1 MAWLK
6 ANYLIA
12 FYAAMITFDN
22 SKFALYKQEA
32 EHKGIN
38 ILGPH
43 VNLSQSEAIITDD
56 YIRTGLGQIKGI
68 GNAAIQ
74 IILENQPFDSINDFF
89 VRAAKGAVNKKIIE
103 TLINNDCFEG
113 LPIIFEDKTLTEE
126 NKLFGRMPIYLGRGE
141 LFTWFEF
148 YYDYK
153 NQKAEKNYILEK
165 SQLSKSLQED
175 RQLIF
180 EKDNT
185 IIVPFSKLNEFGVY
199 GSNVDKTFNEDDLT
213 KLIAT
218 RKKAKGRLQKVQ
230 ENNKLTPLLKPFIN
244 NEYSILNSKLT
255 NFQMYANDIINNDNI
270 SFKYHPMAGAKS
282 ITHVQMVP
290 ASTACNIGGLITA
303 IVPFDYA
310 RKDETGTIKEI
321 VHLYH
326 VDIIT
331 PYEMITQTF
340 NNATFN
346 KYKKDFIVGNYIYYS
361 GTKNTRGS
369 VTFYSNN
376 QISFYSQPQ
385 NLEKEKVLYIASIEK
400 NKYTVDTDYLDP
412 LRKELELFREQQQA
426 VKNKNDLQEVL
437 DIVKQSN

>member
-1 MAWLK
+1 MQMAWLK
-6 ANYLIA
+6 ANYPIA

-43 VNLSQSEAIITDD
+43 INLSQSEAIITDD

-74 IILENQPFDSINDFF
+74 IILENQPYDSINDFF
-89 VRAAKGAVNKKIIE
+89 ARAAKGAVNKKIIE

-126 NKLFGRMPIYLGRGE
+126 NKLFGRMPIYLSRGE
-141 LFTWFEF
+141 LLTWFEF

-165 SQLSKSLQED
+165 IQLPKFLQED
-175 RQLIF
+175 RQLVF

-185 IIVPFSKLNEFGVY
+185 IIVPFSKLNEFGIY
-199 GSNVDKTFNEDDLT
+199 GSNADKTFNENDLA
-213 KLIAT
+213 KLIST

-230 ENNKLTPLLKPFIN
+230 ENNKLTSLLKPFIN

-255 NFQMYANDIINNDNI
+255 NFQMYANDILNNDKV
-270 SFKYHPMAGAKS
+270 SFKYHPMVGAKS

-290 ASTACNIGGLITA
+290 ASTVCNIGGLITEIA
-303 IVPFDYA
+303 PFDYA
-310 RKDETGTIKEI
+310 RKDEQGVIKEI

-326 VDIIT
+326 VEIIT
-331 PYEMITQTF
+331 PYEIITQTF

-361 GTKNTRGS
+361 GTKNNRGS

-376 QISFYSQPQ
+376 RILFYSQPQ
-385 NLEKEKVLYIASIEK
+385 NLEKEKTLYIASIEK
-400 NKYTVDTDYLDP
+400 NKYTADTDYLDP
-412 LRKELELFREQQQA
+412 LRKELELFKEQQKIL
-426 VKNKNDLQEVL
+426 KNKNDLQEVL
-437 DIVKQSN
+437 EAVK